1 MKWFCDRVLTRVL
14 SMLLICSMMSVSIG
28 SAASARF
35 IQPDTWDPTVEGV
48 GTNRY
53 AYAGND
59 PVNNSDPNGHLI

>member
-1 MKWFCDRVLTRVL
+1 
-14 SMLLICSMMSVSIG
+14 MSVSIG